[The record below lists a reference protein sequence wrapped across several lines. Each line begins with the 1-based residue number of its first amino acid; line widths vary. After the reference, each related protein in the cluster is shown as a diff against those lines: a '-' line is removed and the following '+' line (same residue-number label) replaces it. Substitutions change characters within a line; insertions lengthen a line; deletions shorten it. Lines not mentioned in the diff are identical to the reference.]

1 MSASSPSNA
10 ETVEVLLDT
19 LPVVWDRIRSKLRA
33 AGTGKF
39 GISLEQFHVLRHI
52 HRGCQSVADLA
63 EKRQVSRSA
72 VSQAVD
78 VLVGKGL
85 VTREEGSGDRRCVR
99 LELTPRAATVLED
112 NRAETRAW
120 MEGRLSSLKPE
131 ELSTVKRAMVI
142 LEKAFASEE
151 AR

>member
-1 MSASSPSNA
+1 MNTSSPSLP
-10 ETVEVLLDT
+10 ETVEILLDT
-19 LPVVWDRIRSKLRA
+19 LPAVWDRIRSRLRA

-99 LELTPRAATVLED
+99 LELTTRAASALED

-120 MEGRLSSLKPE
+120 MEERMASLSPE
-131 ELSTVKRAMVI
+131 DLLAVRRSMAI
-142 LEKAFASEE
+142 LEKAFASGE